1 MMRLVPALV
10 VALIVVAGFASGCI
24 PRHPPHTPQPV
35 PEAPAQEASPSDQP
49 QGMKN
54 R

>member
-10 VALIVVAGFASGCI
+10 VAFVAVVGLLSGCI

-35 PEAPAQEASPSDQP
+35 PEAPTQQPNPADQP
-49 QGMKN
+49 PEMKN
-54 R
+54 